1 MKRLCF
7 ALLPVALLAQS
18 DQLPTSEGALDRY
31 IEQSVRIRQEAAPA
45 LGSLYTT
52 QSSYAELARDPRA
65 ARVGDLIT
73 VFIAEQASAISS
85 GATSTSRSSGADSSV
100 TRALGTLNP
109 LGALPNLASS
119 TTDRTLD
126 GSGSTT
132 RNTTLN
138 ATLTAYVA
146 QVLPN
151 GNLVVEGVKEVGV
164 NDEKQTVFL
173 RGVVRQADVR
183 QDNSVASDRVGL
195 MEVKINGRGVVR
207 SAIKKPNIFYRILM
221 GILPF

>member
-1 MKRLCF
+1 M
-7 ALLPVALLAQS
+7 
-18 DQLPTSEGALDRY
+18 
-31 IEQSVRIRQEAAPA
+31 
-45 LGSLYTT
+45 
-52 QSSYAELARDPRA
+52 
-65 ARVGDLIT
+65 
-73 VFIAEQASAISS
+73 
-85 GATSTSRSSGADSSV
+85 
-100 TRALGTLNP
+100 
-109 LGALPNLASS
+109 
-119 TTDRTLD
+119 
-126 GSGSTT
+126 
-132 RNTTLN
+132 
-138 ATLTAYVA
+138 TAYVA

-183 QDNSVASDRVGL
+183 QDNSVPSDRVGL